1 MSSRKATAA
10 PRRAKAAQ
18 RSAKTNQRTAKAKP
32 SPRMPA
38 VAEGAEPDLSAQ
50 ADELAAS
57 VERALAQGRP
67 DALAPAALQNV
78 MAAICRAYRAQID
91 AGQKHLPLPQ
101 ATLVAPTDVMVTCG
115 ALLRAAD
122 LQVFELGMWQSF
134 TGR

>member
-1 MSSRKATAA
+1 MSSRKALA
-10 PRRAKAAQ
+10 PRCTKPAGRA
-18 RSAKTNQRTAKAKP
+18 AKAKR

-38 VAEGAEPDLSAQ
+38 VAQGAEPNLSAK
-50 ADELAAS
+50 ANELAAS
-57 VERALAQGRP
+57 VEQALAQGRP

-91 AGQKHLPLPQ
+91 AGQNHLPLPP
-101 ATLVAPTDVMVTCG
+101 ATIVAPTDVMVTCG

>member
-1 MSSRKATAA
+1 MAA
-10 PRRAKAAQ
+10 AAQ
-18 RSAKTNQRTAKAKP
+18 
-32 SPRMPA
+32 
-38 VAEGAEPDLSAQ
+38 GAEPGDLSGQ
-50 ADELAAS
+50 ANELAAS

-67 DALAPAALQNV
+67 DALAAEALQNV

-91 AGQKHLPLPQ
+91 AGQSHLPLPP
-101 ATLVAPTDVMVTCG
+101 ATIVAPTDVMVTCG